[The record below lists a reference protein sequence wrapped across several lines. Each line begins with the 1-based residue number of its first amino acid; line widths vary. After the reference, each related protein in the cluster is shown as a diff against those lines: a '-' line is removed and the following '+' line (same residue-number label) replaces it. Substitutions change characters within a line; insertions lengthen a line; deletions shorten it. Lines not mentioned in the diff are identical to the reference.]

1 VTRPMKEGISR
12 QELLKKGAIAF
23 TVLVAGGI
31 LPINALGKKEK
42 KLTKG
47 TSSNIHYDEIF
58 DVIVVGSGLAGSVAA
73 MTAIEKG
80 NKVLLV
86 EKMDYI
92 GGSSIK
98 QPFYLSCPGSK
109 EQKQKGI
116 KDSPENM
123 INDLQKVAEN
133 YGAPELVKNMVE
145 NSTRFYELIGKL
157 GIKFEQLTEL
167 RGHSVARTLWL
178 AEGGKRIIEK
188 MHAYLNGKCEIRTRV
203 KVDEVLMDE
212 SGRAVGVKVREQYV
226 STNQHDDDLIN
237 QSGIAKVYGAQKGVI
252 LANGGFA
259 YDKAFIAGEATYF
272 GGLSAI
278 SGSAHPGSTAG
289 VLKSMILKGAHP
301 VNTALYHLS
310 YPLYERDFFYGLMV
324 DAAGARLA
332 DEGSPNKFGR
342 IAFKSKNKNGGKS
355 PICIFD
361 QTGFELISD
370 KQRRDDAL
378 KSGILQKFDSIEQI
392 SHAYSIPMAILTET
406 IAAYHKTI
414 DAKKDEVTMK
424 LVGELNGAAV
434 KKAPFYVVKVD
445 PELHYTTG
453 GLRIDKQARVLKMAD
468 AKPFNGLFAAGEATG
483 GILGA
488 QLLEGVCALDCGTF
502 GMIAGEQ
509 AAAMD
514 VLKLN

>member
-1 VTRPMKEGISR
+1 MTRPMKEGISR

-31 LPINALGKKEK
+31 LPINVLGKKEK
-42 KLTKG
+42 SLAKAS
-47 TSSNIHYDEIF
+47 SSNIHYDEIF

-133 YGAPELVKNMVE
+133 YGAPELVKEMMG
-145 NSTRFYELIGKL
+145 NSTRFYELLGKL
-157 GIKFEQLTEL
+157 GIKFELSEL

-178 AEGGKRIIEK
+178 AEGGKRIVEK

-212 SGRAVGVKVREQYV
+212 SDRVVGVKVREQYV
-226 STNQHDDDLIN
+226 STKQHDDDLIN
-237 QSGIAKVYGAQKGVI
+237 QSGLAKVYGAQKGVI

-259 YDKAFIAGEATYF
+259 YDKAFIAGEANYF
-272 GGLSAI
+272 GGLSVT
-278 SGSAHPGSTAG
+278 SDSAHPGSTAG
-289 VLKSMILKGAHP
+289 VLRSMILKGAHP
-301 VNTALYHLS
+301 VNTSLYHLS
-310 YPLYERDFFYGLMV
+310 YPLYERDFFYGLMI
-324 DAAGARLA
+324 DAAGVRLA

-342 IAFKSKNKNGGKS
+342 LAFKSKNKNGGKP
-355 PICIFD
+355 PICLFD

-378 KSGILQKFDSIEQI
+378 QSGILQKFDSIEQI
-392 SHAYSIPMAILTET
+392 SQAYSITMAALTET
-406 IAAYHKTI
+406 IVAYHKSI
-414 DAKKDEVTMK
+414 DAKKDEMTMK
-424 LVGELNGAAV
+424 MVGELKGAAV

-445 PELHYTTG
+445 PELNYTTG
-453 GLRIDKQARVLKMAD
+453 GLRIDKKARVLKMAD
-468 AKPFNGLFAAGEATG
+468 AKPFKGLFAAGEATG